1 MRRCVFVA
9 ALLAAFPVGA
19 EEQVAAQPVRPIV
32 TEKVATASES
42 AGTFVGVVEAMTTVN
57 VSFQVLGRLIER
69 SAQEGDFVIKNQVLA
84 RIDSAALAD
93 DRDTAKA
100 ALVSAEA
107 AAETAAKSLVRA
119 RELAAR
125 NVASASTLEA
135 AQRQD
140 ASARAEVDSRR
151 AQLAKAQDAFGYATL
166 TAPMDGIVVRTLHDP
181 GNVVSAGEPVVV
193 LASPTGRKARI
204 DLPNGILRDL
214 APGAPFLIETDGL
227 TRRRVD
233 GRLLRVDPVSL
244 SQTRMLSAEIELG
257 AGADALTIG
266 QLVHVTPG
274 SQGEPTLVVPAAA
287 VVERDGKSFVWRVA
301 AEAANPARR
310 TVHLTPVIRGEA
322 VNDTLVAIR
331 EGVAHDDEVVVRGVN
346 SLIDGQAVGPSVILE
361 SHSTERPRIEVR
373 DDAGD
378 TIAPAEG
385 TQR

>member
-1 MRRCVFVA
+1 MKPFILVA
-9 ALLAAFPVGA
+9 ALLAAFPASA
-19 EEQVAAQPVRPIV
+19 EEQAAAEPVRPVV
-32 TEKVATASES
+32 TEKVATTSES
-42 AGTFVGVVEAMTTVN
+42 AGTFVGVIEAMTTVN

-69 SAQEGDFVIKNQVLA
+69 SAQEGDFVSKDQVLA
-84 RIDSAALAD
+84 RIDSAVLAD

-125 NVASASTLEA
+125 NVASTSSLEA

-151 AQLAKAQDAFGYATL
+151 AQLAKAEDAFGYATL

-181 GNVVSAGEPVVV
+181 GNVVSAGEPVIV

-227 TRRRVD
+227 ARRRVN
-233 GRLLRVDPVSL
+233 GQLLRVDPVSL

-266 QLVHVTPG
+266 QLVRVTPEVR
-274 SQGEPTLVVPAAA
+274 GEPTLVVPATALF
-287 VVERDGKSFVWRVA
+287 ERDGKSFVWRVVA
-301 AEAANPARR
+301 DASDPAKRS
-310 TVHLTPVIRGEA
+310 VHLTPVVRGEA
-322 VNDTLVAIR
+322 IGAALIAIR

-346 SLIDGQAVGPSVILE
+346 SLKDGQAVGPSVRLE
-361 SHSTERPRIEVR
+361 SHNTERPRIAVR
-373 DDAGD
+373 DDAD
-378 TIAPAEG
+378 QTTAPAEG
-385 TQR
+385 TAR